1 MALTKEQLMKKSVE
15 DIINLVISTQSK
27 CEELKKKL
35 DAQRKVSA
43 SDKLREENKVLK
55 AKVKKYEKMIGK
67 IEIIK
72 DKKEEK

>member
-35 DAQRKVSA
+35 DAQRKVAA
-43 SDKLREENKVLK
+43 SKELREEVKQLR
-55 AKVKKYEKMIGK
+55 AKVKKYETMIKK
-67 IEIIK
+67 IGIVE
-72 DKKEEK
+72 

>member
-43 SDKLREENKVLK
+43 SKELREENKTLK
-55 AKVKKYEKMIGK
+55 AKVKKYEKMIKG
-67 IEIIK
+67 IGIVE
-72 DKKEEK
+72 

>member
-35 DAQRKVSA
+35 DAQRKVCA
-43 SDKLREENKVLK
+43 SKEVREENKVLK
-55 AKVKKYEKMIGK
+55 AKVKKYETMIKK
-67 IEIIK
+67 IGIVE
-72 DKKEEK
+72 

>member
-15 DIINLVISTQSK
+15 EIINLVISTQSK

-43 SDKLREENKVLK
+43 SKELREEVKQLR
-55 AKVKKYEKMIGK
+55 AKVKKYETMI
-67 IEIIK
+67 
-72 DKKEEK
+72 KKVEVL

>member
-43 SDKLREENKVLK
+43 SKEVREENKVLK
-55 AKVKKYEKMIGK
+55 AKVKKYETMIKK
-67 IEIIK
+67 IGIVE
-72 DKKEEK
+72 

>member
-15 DIINLVISTQSK
+15 DIIDLVISTQSK

-43 SDKLREENKVLK
+43 SKELREEVKQLR
-55 AKVKKYEKMIGK
+55 AKVKKYETMI
-67 IEIIK
+67 
-72 DKKEEK
+72 KKVEVL

>member
-15 DIINLVISTQSK
+15 DLINLVISTQSK

-43 SDKLREENKVLK
+43 SKEVREENKVLK
-55 AKVKKYEKMIGK
+55 TKVKKYETMVKKIG
-67 IEIIK
+67 IVE
-72 DKKEEK
+72 

>member
-15 DIINLVISTQSK
+15 EIINLVISTQSK

-43 SDKLREENKVLK
+43 SKELREEVKQLR
-55 AKVKKYEKMIGK
+55 AKVKKYETMIKK
-67 IEIIK
+67 IGIVE
-72 DKKEEK
+72 

>member
-43 SDKLREENKVLK
+43 SKELREENKTLK
-55 AKVKKYEKMIGK
+55 AKVKKYETMIKK
-67 IEIIK
+67 IGIVE
-72 DKKEEK
+72 